1 MPARLLESRNTRERG
16 TPMKIARTITAGAG
30 AAAVAAGLALSSAGA
45 ANAEPV
51 PQLGLLG
58 TDLHLPPVGECH
70 GTLHYVTEDLHTPH
84 GDVRTTFF
92 PTGTWGTSEQCAV
105 DFRVGPIAGPFQD
118 VRADDGPVSVDV
130 RLGKGLTMLAI
141 GAVEPFAP
149 NPGAYTWVDPFG

>member
-1 MPARLLESRNTRERG
+1 
-16 TPMKIARTITAGAG
+16 
-30 AAAVAAGLALSSAGA
+30 
-45 ANAEPV
+45 
-51 PQLGLLG
+51 
-58 TDLHLPPVGECH
+58 
-70 GTLHYVTEDLHTPH
+70 YVTEDLHTPH

-105 DFRVGPIAGPFQD
+105 DFRVGPIACPFQD

-149 NPGAYTWVDPFG
+149 NPGAYTWVAPFGCPLPLNTCGPAPTSVRGHRWLVIRPRESRRPCPVADRPPGGCIAPSAVCRDRTDGTGRYRR